1 MRKQMKSVFETTND
15 IQDDINSLPIG
26 METGYSDYG
35 IHVKKTEKGTTI
47 TISGEQH
54 FAENANVLRPYIR
67 TQVKSTLEDM
77 NKKQRKK
84 KQ

>member
-1 MRKQMKSVFETTND
+1 MTVFETTNK
-15 IQDDINSLPIG
+15 IQSDINSMPVGTEKRFTEFCIL
-26 METGYSDYG
+26 
-35 IHVKKTEKGTTI
+35 VAKTAKGTTI